1 MTDRNAAAMEKT
13 VKEDSGKASDGKA
26 ANRDKNSNAAAPG
39 NHKTPAKKRRKVNH
53 GFELSWAFK
62 YGASFARW
70 ALVRRQSAYGLTMH
84 LVDPCPAS
92 VNVEKAVADTAVM
105 CIKRNIGHLCHD
117 EPRDA
122 DSKKAKSVQSTQSIQ
137 NSSVVDESDA
147 QSDMARSS
155 ISSTMGPPP
164 PTFDTTRQR
173 GSKSFGGVLGQGN
186 PLPIVQPGQVSGL
199 QGNALNNGNSN
210 ANQFAGFQ
218 DAWMT
223 AQNHFHD
230 MHSYHPNYMIAPE
243 VTHEFNLLNDFLHTG
258 LLDDGG
264 VLSDDQ
270 QSPAFKR
277 SSQSQSEMLPRFGS
291 NNSMGAG
298 GPNPM
303 PNMSGGAML
312 PPPPNVEGK
321 NIPRPG
327 SVVPADKAREY
338 YLQAADPSGNDTPEE
353 RMARV
358 LKAKYDA
365 GLLKP
370 FNYIKG
376 YARLGTYL
384 DSHIAASSKQKILR
398 TINQFRPKFREKAH
412 ALTDMELVY
421 VEMWFEK
428 QLMDYDR
435 VFASMAVPACCW
447 RRTGEIFRGNK
458 EMAELIGVSVAQ
470 LRDGKIALHEILT
483 EESMVRYWEE
493 FGTIAFDPEHETL
506 LTACSLK
513 NPNTGSNHPIRPPI
527 SFASSMSSAGPL
539 NAGNVRKLEAIIEFA
554 SDLLS
559 SLPTS
564 YDPSSTDTLLSDLNH
579 HIQTANELAS
589 GRIIAPPE
597 LSKNLREVG
606 RQLWNECIKERRKKD
621 DLLPSPPRIRLQV
634 RARMLAF
641 FIHALARETRRGK
654 RETDIEGMIYMMSLS
669 LTLARVCIEAL
680 DLEGAELAIIK
691 AADYIHRLKDM
702 DSTTSADRLQ
712 IHKIDAEYL
721 TMRCALV
728 WKQDKLDL
736 AEHMYTKADIPSR
749 QLEPSS
755 AEQLADTFHCIGS
768 DFSSKQDY
776 GMAIKWLRRAH
787 GLVNNQELERLSTPG
802 LELRLSIRHELIQ
815 ALLAT
820 GSQGSLQEADEL
832 AAHVES
838 EIGDKPVVLHWKLEI
853 LRRSPSEVFNADAYS
868 SILRRMIRSLDLS
881 DAGLVF
887 LLHSINELRDR
898 QPRLAVGLVDELIL
912 RKLLPYGNMDWIG
925 KALVRRV
932 WMGTMETDGSVGATD
947 LMQLLGQLAQE
958 AGQCS
963 VDATAAALSL
973 MWKKLDASYSKKQY
987 KESELWCRA
996 ALHHIFSNSGEAS
1009 QGKFSRRLM
1018 LCAIACNDAEAAQSA
1033 FHSMSKIVQDE
1044 PLTRYLMF
1052 KVSLLDWDHE
1062 LGRQCIEFLGK
1073 FSEKGQCRDILYA
1086 CVREAQHVGDKL
1098 LTLEALKAVADTF
1111 DNEVSSTANLPSIL
1125 RCSIRLVHL
1134 IESQDGDG
1142 MNGDPTLVE
1151 DTCRVFEKD
1160 CYPPDIPSE
1169 DEADIQLMATRCHFV
1184 IAAALVSQARTEDKV
1199 DEQLQRYLEAR
1210 QHIAEFD
1217 MTFENH
1223 FRNKPELPVYPD
1235 LVGKM
1240 STLFVFDFESAV
1252 SLKSWDD
1259 LGQIIRKARVCKD
1272 ELVFKAMGD
1281 CLLRS
1286 EASGQVISGTMRLI
1300 INEIFSL
1307 EQFDNQRLAN
1317 YMRCMF
1323 QAILPLDDSLALQV
1337 VEQAVQIAHEGCQMQ
1352 KAFPAED
1359 LDWIIAT
1366 TFNHAIDIL
1375 ARGDEDLCQRWAL
1388 KALDLA
1394 EHLDDGGDMRD
1405 VLRERVVKLGL
1416 SKGSRS

>member
-1 MTDRNAAAMEKT
+1 MTDRNAAAMGKS
-13 VKEDSGKASDGKA
+13 VKQDLAKGDDGKA
-26 ANRDKNSNAAAPG
+26 ANRDKSSNSAAPG
-39 NHKTPAKKRRKVNH
+39 NHKTPTKKRRKVNH
-53 GFELSWAFK
+53 APT
-62 YGASFARW
+62 
-70 ALVRRQSAYGLTMH
+70 RQLCVLLICLAYHMTCDLER
-84 LVDPCPAS
+84 PC
-92 VNVEKAVADTAVM
+92 TR

-137 NSSVVDESDA
+137 TPSIVDESDA

-173 GSKSFGGVLGQGN
+173 GSKSSFGGVLGQGS
-186 PLPIVQPGQVSGL
+186 PLSIVQPGQVSGL

-243 VTHEFNLLNDFLHTG
+243 VTHEFNLLNDFLHTS

-264 VLSDDQ
+264 VPSDDQ

-277 SSQSQSEMLPRFGS
+277 SSQSQSEMLPRFGN
-291 NNSMGAG
+291 NNSLAASGSST
-298 GPNPM
+298 M
-303 PNMSGGAML
+303 PNMPGGAML

-358 LKAKYDA
+358 LRAKYDA

-398 TINQFRPKFREKAH
+398 TINQFRPKFREKAQ
-412 ALTDMELVY
+412 ALTDLELVY

-493 FGTIAFDPEHETL
+493 FGTIAFDPAHETL

-513 NPNTGSNHPIRPPI
+513 NPNAGSNHPIVKCCF
-527 SFASSMSSAGPL
+527 SFMIRRDDHKFPG
-539 NAGNVRKLEAIIEFA
+539 KEFTT
-554 SDLLS
+554 DLLS
-559 SLPTS
+559 KLPTS
-564 YDPSSTDTLLSDLNH
+564 CDSTSTDALLSDLNL
-579 HIQTANELAS
+579 HISTANALAENHVTVPLE
-589 GRIIAPPE
+589 I
-597 LSKNLREVG
+597 SKDLREVG
-606 RQLWNECIKERRKKD
+606 RKLWNECIRERRKTD
-621 DLLPSPPRIRLQV
+621 DLLLSPSRIQLQV
-634 RARMLAF
+634 RSRLLAF
-641 FIHALARETRRGK
+641 LIHALAREHRRGK
-654 RETDIEGMIYMMSLS
+654 KNDNVEEMIYLMSLS
-669 LTLARVCIEAL
+669 LTLGRVCVESS
-680 DLEGAELAIIK
+680 DLEGALLSMGK
-691 AADYIHRLKDM
+691 AANYVERLKNM
-702 DSTTSADRLQ
+702 DSTTEEKEQ
-712 IHKIDAEYL
+712 IQKIEAEYF
-721 TMRCALV
+721 TTRCALS
-728 WKQDKLDL
+728 WKQGRLDV
-736 AEHMYTKADIPSR
+736 ADHMYAKADNLLH
-749 QLEPSS
+749 QLDPSS

-768 DFSSKQDY
+768 DFSSRKECD
-776 GMAIKWLRRAH
+776 MALKWLRRAH
-787 GLVNNQELERLSTPG
+787 SLINDQELERLSAEG
-802 LELRLSIRHELIQ
+802 LELRMSIYHELIH

-820 GSQGSLQEADEL
+820 GSQEGLQAADSLAS
-832 AAHVES
+832 HVES

-853 LRRSPSEVFNADAYS
+853 LQRSPDEIFNVDACA

-881 DAGLVF
+881 DAGLGF
-887 LLHSINELRDR
+887 LLHRISEIRKR
-898 QPRLAVGLVDELIL
+898 GPRLAVSLMDELIL
-912 RKLLPYGNMDWIG
+912 SKLLPCGNTEWIG
-925 KALVRRV
+925 KAIVRRV
-932 WMGTMETDGSVGATD
+932 WMGTMETELSVGATE
-947 LMQLLGQLAQE
+947 LIQLLGQLTQE
-958 AGQCS
+958 VGQCS
-963 VDATAAALSL
+963 VDVATAALSL
-973 MWKKLDASYSKKQY
+973 MWKKLDASYSKKHY
-987 KESELWCRA
+987 KESEFWCQA
-996 ALHHIFSNSGEAS
+996 ALHPIFSNSGEAN

-1033 FHSMSKIVQDE
+1033 FHAMPKSIQDQ
-1044 PLTRYLMF
+1044 PLTRYLLF
-1052 KVSLLDWDHE
+1052 KVSLLNWDHE
-1062 LGRQCIEFLGK
+1062 LGRQCIEFLGR
-1073 FSEKGQCRDILYA
+1073 FAETAQYRDILYA

-1098 LTLEALKAVADTF
+1098 LTLEALKAVAETF
-1111 DNEVSSTANLPSIL
+1111 GAEAPSTSSLPSIF
-1125 RCSIRLVHL
+1125 RCTIRLIRL
-1134 IESQDGDG
+1134 IESQDDQEMDQG
-1142 MNGDPTLVE
+1142 PELVE
-1151 DTCRVFEKD
+1151 ETCRIFEK
-1160 CYPPDIPSE
+1160 E
-1169 DEADIQLMATRCHFV
+1169 DEADLRLMAIRCQFV
-1184 IAAALVSQARTEDKV
+1184 IVTALVSQARTEDKV
-1199 DEQLQRYLEAR
+1199 DEQLQRYLETR

-1217 MTFENH
+1217 VLFDAH
-1223 FRNKPELPVYPD
+1223 FRSDINSPVHAD
-1235 LVGKM
+1235 LMSKM

-1252 SLKSWDD
+1252 CLKSWDD
-1259 LGQIIRKARVCKD
+1259 LNQIIRKARVCED
-1272 ELVFKAMGD
+1272 ELMYKAMGD

-1286 EASGQVISGTMRLI
+1286 QASGNVVYGTMGLI

-1307 EQFDNQRLAN
+1307 EQFDNQRLAK

-1337 VEQAVQIAHEGCQMQ
+1337 VEQAIQIAREGCQMQ
-1352 KAFPAED
+1352 KPFPAED

-1375 ARGDEDLCQRWAL
+1375 ARGDGNLCQQWAL

-1394 EHLDDGGDMRD
+1394 EYMDDEGDMRN
-1405 VLRERVVKLGL
+1405 VLRERVAKLGL
-1416 SKGSRS
+1416 SRGSLS